1 MISKNLNNGILP
13 NRDESLGNLQMRI
26 ISWTQVVPSYWGTK
40 GVAAA
45 LLLKLVIPVP
55 PPRPPTTFLSN
66 QNSLGGFLF
75 IYFFQQTASSRHG
88 GGRSLFGKMKR
99 ASWDPVPAVFLLSE
113 QLQAITVV
121 EEEWLLGA
129 QLVTMLLAVGLGCS

>member
-1 MISKNLNNGILP
+1 
-13 NRDESLGNLQMRI
+13 
-26 ISWTQVVPSYWGTK
+26 
-40 GVAAA
+40 
-45 LLLKLVIPVP
+45 
-55 PPRPPTTFLSN
+55 
-66 QNSLGGFLF
+66 
-75 IYFFQQTASSRHG
+75 
-88 GGRSLFGKMKR
+88 MKR